1 MVAYLADTAAVMA
14 AGRASVA
21 SFRRPFEASVAF
33 RELKD
38 SPSEVRQACQV
49 LEVVPCWA
57 LVAFPME
64 IEDSFD
70 RQASALVAC
79 RELAVAAAVAVVGA
93 VVAFHC
99 CWAAFC

>member
-1 MVAYLADTAAVMA
+1 MA

-21 SFRRPFEASVAF
+21 FPFEASVAF
-33 RELKD
+33 REPMD

-49 LEVVPCWA
+49 LEVGPCGA

-70 RQASALVAC
+70 HQASALVAC
-79 RELAVAAAVAVVGA
+79 RELAVVVVAAVGVGA

>member
-1 MVAYLADTAAVMA
+1 MVAYLADTVAVMA

-21 SFRRPFEASVAF
+21 FPFEASAAF
-33 RELKD
+33 REPID
-38 SPSEVRQACQV
+38 SPSVVRQACPV
-49 LEVVPCWA
+49 LEVGPCRA

-70 RQASALVAC
+70 RCQASALVAC
-79 RELAVAAAVAVVGA
+79 RELAVVVVAAVVGA
-93 VVAFHC
+93 VVACHC